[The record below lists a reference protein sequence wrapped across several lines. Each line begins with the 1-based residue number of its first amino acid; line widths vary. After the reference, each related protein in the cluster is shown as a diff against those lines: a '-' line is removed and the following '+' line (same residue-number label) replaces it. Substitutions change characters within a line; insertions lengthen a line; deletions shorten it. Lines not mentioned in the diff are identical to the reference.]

1 MFLPNLEKAS
11 PCVLNFF
18 FFLLLINVLS
28 LIIIIFLMLL
38 NSYLYFTISST
49 SSLFCVIFV
58 ALILFDNFPL
68 FPFLLSNFLIS
79 SYLRFCLWWNQL
91 YSIYHSTYVIIIIF
105 KLFFIYNPQTSF
117 SYIPFWVL
125 IDFLCNNL
133 YNNKVINLVIVL
145 IYESSYQLCTSVETR
160 RLGRPDIFSCLSRE
174 LG

>member
-1 MFLPNLEKAS
+1 MENQGRGLKEGFFLLMFLPNLEKAS

-58 ALILFDNFPL
+58 ALILFDNFPF

-79 SYLRFCLWWNQL
+79 SYLRFCL
-91 YSIYHSTYVIIIIF
+91 
-105 KLFFIYNPQTSF
+105 
-117 SYIPFWVL
+117 
-125 IDFLCNNL
+125 
-133 YNNKVINLVIVL
+133 
-145 IYESSYQLCTSVETR
+145 
-160 RLGRPDIFSCLSRE
+160 
-174 LG
+174 